1 MIHPIELY
9 EAIKLMK
16 NQWKSPEQIRR
27 IQNQKLRNLV
37 KHSYEKVPY
46 YRKLLHS
53 MDLKPEDVH
62 TIEDLK
68 KLPIITK
75 EMINNLPL
83 EDTIAAGVNII
94 KCRTA
99 KTSGCTAI
107 PFQVYFNW
115 RDARMIGM
123 ELVRNFL
130 SWDIKPWYK
139 IAEFSG
145 SAHLPEKRK
154 AFDRLGI
161 WRCLKLSTWDEP
173 MSWIKKLREW
183 KPQVLYGFS
192 ATLKLLG
199 KTILEREIEGIN
211 PKIVISTSGILD
223 KSTHTILNKAF
234 QTKVFNFYG
243 SWEGGNIAWECPI
256 CSGLHINSDMVIVE
270 VLNNGEPVAAGQEGE
285 AIITNLH
292 SYAMP
297 FIRYRQEDVIVMSE
311 KEPICGRPFPLIK
324 HIRGRIVD
332 IITLPSGKRIA
343 PHLFGNVLDDIPG
356 VKQWR
361 VIQEKRNLLSIEIVP
376 ASNYNEDLALIIE
389 EKIRNIV
396 GHNMQI
402 SISFVKNI
410 KLGPSYKII
419 MVSSKISNNKINFNN
434 LSN

>member
-1 MIHPIELY
+1 MIRPAEILESS
-9 EAIKLMK
+9 KLLR

-27 IQNQKLRNLV
+27 IQNQKLRKLV

-46 YRKLLHS
+46 YRNLMESKH
-53 MDLKPEDVH
+53 LKPEDVQ

-68 KLPIITK
+68 KLPIVTK
-75 EMINNLPL
+75 EMINDLPL
-83 EDTIAAGVNII
+83 EHTIAAGVDVK

-115 RDARMIGM
+115 RDARMIGI

-130 SWDIKPWYK
+130 SWDVKPWYK

-145 SAHLPEKRK
+145 SANLPKTRK

-161 WRCLKLSTWDEP
+161 WSCLKLSTWDEP
-173 MSWIKKLREW
+173 MSWINKLREW

-199 KTILEREIEGIN
+199 KTILEKEIEGIN
-211 PKIVISTSGILD
+211 PRIVISTSGVLD
-223 KSTHTILNKAF
+223 KSTRSILNQAF
-234 QTKVFNFYG
+234 QTRVFDYYG
-243 SWEGGNIAWECPI
+243 SWEGGNIAWECPQ

-270 VLNNGEPVAAGQEGE
+270 VLKDGKPVPAGQEGE
-285 AIITNLH
+285 VIITNLH

-332 IITLPSGKRIA
+332 IITLPSGKRIP
-343 PHLFGNVLDDIPG
+343 PHLFGNVLDDIRG

-376 ASNYNEDLALIIE
+376 VSNYNKDLTLIIE

-396 GHNMQI
+396 GYHIKI
-402 SISFVKNI
+402 SIPFVKKI
-410 KLGPSYKII
+410 QLGPSYKII
-419 MVSSKISNNKINFNN
+419 MVSSKISNNKMDFNN
-434 LSN
+434 LSK

>member
-1 MIHPIELY
+1 MIHPIEPF

-16 NQWKSPEQIRR
+16 NQWKSPEEIKH

-37 KHSYEKVPY
+37 KYSYEKVLY
-46 YRKLLHS
+46 YRKL
-53 MDLKPEDVH
+53 MDSKHLKPEDVQ
-62 TIEDLK
+62 TIDDLK
-68 KLPIITK
+68 KLPIVTK

-83 EDTIAAGVNII
+83 EDTIAAGVDVK

-115 RDARMIGM
+115 RDARMIGI

-130 SWDIKPWYK
+130 SWDVKPWYK

-145 SAHLPEKRK
+145 SAHLPEKSK

-173 MSWIKKLREW
+173 KSWIKKLQEW

-199 KTILEREIEGIN
+199 KSILEGGIEGIN
-211 PKIVISTSGILD
+211 PRIVISTSGILD
-223 KSTHTILNKAF
+223 KSTRTILSTAF
-234 QTKVFNFYG
+234 QAKVLDYYG
-243 SWEGGNIAWECPI
+243 SWEGGNIAWECPQ
-256 CSGLHINSDMVIVE
+256 CSCLHINSDMVIVE
-270 VLNNGEPVAAGQEGE
+270 VLKNGKHVPVGQEGE
-285 AIITNLH
+285 VIITNLH

-332 IITLPSGKRIA
+332 IITLPSGKRIP

-361 VIQEKRNLLSIEIVP
+361 VIQEKRNLLSIEIIP
-376 ASNYNEDLALIIE
+376 ASNYNEDLTLIIE

-396 GHNMQI
+396 GHHIKI

-419 MVSSKISNNKINFNN
+419 MVSSKISNNKMDFNN
-434 LSN
+434 FSN

>member
-1 MIHPIELY
+1 M
-9 EAIKLMK
+9 EAVEALRLLR
-16 NQWKSPEQIRR
+16 NPWKSPDEIKR
-27 IQNQKLRNLV
+27 IQSEKLRKLV

-46 YRKLLHS
+46 YHRLLDA
-53 MDLKPEDVH
+53 MDLKPEDVQ
-62 TIEDLK
+62 TIDDLK

-83 EDTIAAGVNII
+83 EDTIAAGVDVK

-99 KTSGCTAI
+99 KTSGCTAE
-107 PFQVYFNW
+107 PFQVFFSW
-115 RDARMIGM
+115 RDARMIGI

-130 SWDIKPWYK
+130 SWDVKPWYK

-154 AFDRLGI
+154 TFDRLGI

-173 MSWIKKLREW
+173 KSWIKKLQEW

-199 KTILEREIEGIN
+199 KTILEGGIEGIN
-211 PKIVISTSGILD
+211 PKIVISTSGGLD
-223 KSTHTILNKAF
+223 KSTRTILSAAF
-234 QTKVFNFYG
+234 QAKVFDFYG

-256 CSGLHINSDMVIVE
+256 CSGYHINSDMVIVE
-270 VLNNGEPVAAGQEGE
+270 VLKNGKPVPVGQEGE
-285 AIITNLH
+285 VIITNLH

-297 FIRYRQEDVIVMSE
+297 FIRYHQEDVIVMSE
-311 KEPICGRPFPLIK
+311 KEPICGSPFPLIQ

-332 IITLPSGKRIA
+332 IITLPSGKRIP

-361 VIQEKRNLLSIEIVP
+361 VIQEKKNLLSIEIVP
-376 ASNYNEDLALIIE
+376 ASTYNEDLALIIE

-396 GHNMQI
+396 EYHIKI

-410 KLGPSYKII
+410 ELGPSYKII
-419 MVSSKISNNKINFNN
+419 MVSSKISNNKMDFNN